1 MLDINKV
8 TLSNPCINKQKGT
21 FTYEIGIKDDI
32 TEEYKDKMSP
42 DLIEKIRTMKE
53 IETMREVMKQPGATV
68 QTRVDNFIHE
78 CNLAGGGKKNKPAQ
92 TTTEKYQLKY
102 KY

>member
-21 FTYEIGIKDDI
+21 FTYEIGVKDDI
-32 TEEYKDKMSP
+32 TEEYKDKMSS

-53 IETMREVMKQPGATV
+53 IETMREVLKEPGSTV
-68 QTRVDNFIHE
+68 QTKVDNFIAE
-78 CNLAGGGKKNKPAQ
+78 CKLGNSKGKKQKS
-92 TTTEKYQLKY
+92 TTSTEKYKLKY